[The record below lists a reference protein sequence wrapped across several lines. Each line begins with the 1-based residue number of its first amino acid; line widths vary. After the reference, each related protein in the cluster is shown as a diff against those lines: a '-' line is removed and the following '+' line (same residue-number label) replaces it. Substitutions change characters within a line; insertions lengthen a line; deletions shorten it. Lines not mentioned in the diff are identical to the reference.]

1 MQPTNPET
9 DPSESALAAFT
20 SACYEQEAAARR
32 YCEAEIA
39 STCEHFREFCQEQ
52 DADADL
58 VDLVHEFVDG
68 LETVIYTHRA
78 RALVLGYGE
87 DEARHEYG
95 QEIGWGDGADPGG
108 SWEVLAFFILERQCS
123 EIAHEMEEEREQDE
137 PDDEPEPIEA

>member
-1 MQPTNPET
+1 MSRPET
-9 DPSESALAAFT
+9 DPSEAALAAFT
-20 SACYEQEAAARR
+20 SACYAQEAAASR

-39 STCEHFREFCQEQ
+39 STREHFRKFCQEQ

-78 RALVLGYGE
+78 RALVMGYGE

-95 QEIGWGDGADPGG
+95 EEMGLSDPGG
-108 SWEVLAFFILERQCS
+108 DWEVLACCILERECS
-123 EIAHEMEEEREQDE
+123 EIAHELEEEREEQ
-137 PDDEPEPIEA
+137 EAAR